1 MTSFIK
7 YPEIG
12 DNIQYFSYD
21 KLEVAKILTINNN
34 LNILG
39 NLSIKVINITNNAT
53 FLGNIDV
60 RNYNLSI
67 KELYCFWKY

>member
-34 LNILG
+34 LNILKK
-39 NLSIKVINITNNAT
+39 IIYKT
-53 FLGNIDV
+53 
-60 RNYNLSI
+60 Y
-67 KELYCFWKY
+67 KYY

>member
-1 MTSFIK
+1 MINLK
-7 YPEIG
+7 Y
-12 DNIQYFSYD
+12 
-21 KLEVAKILTINNN
+21 KILTINNN

-67 KELYCFWKY
+67 KKNYVYFWKY